1 MLTPPFIAVG
11 LAHRA
16 WAEIG
21 ASDWLV
27 RQLRFGLQLPW
38 RRKPPRSA
46 RVCSYNLSPN
56 DLGFA
61 CDEVR
66 RWMMAGFCRRASAS
80 DLLEISRRGRVSPA
94 FVTTTASKPR
104 LVIDYTVVN
113 ECMEERTFR
122 MDQLSDLAPSLR
134 RDDCLFKADIKDA
147 YYHLRLR
154 KEDQLFLS
162 FSVGGVVYVP
172 ACLNCGLSVAPWFFT
187 KAMRPVVS
195 YLRARGHRVFSYL
208 DDFFG
213 AGSTARNDHP
223 ATEDDTLRAGKDIRV
238 LFARLGLTLHPTKS
252 NFAGSRALEI
262 LGILVDTRRAQFLL
276 SPEKLRKIEGA
287 AQRLL
292 AHARNHRRH
301 VPARALRSFAGLGNS
316 TGLAVVDARLRLRE
330 LFDALP
336 PAAGRQE
343 EMAKLERV
351 QRSEATAH
359 RVETWPFL
367 LGHFFAAGPRT
378 PQGRRR
384 RQRRRPENFEMSIP
398 RTSAA
403 DAAARALFSPASATP
418 GSETCAGGQASART
432 HISAA
437 PSGPRRRQQCS
448 PTPA

>member
-195 YLRARGHRVFSYL
+195 YLRARGHRVFS
-208 DDFFG
+208 
-213 AGSTARNDHP
+213 
-223 ATEDDTLRAGKDIRV
+223 
-238 LFARLGLTLHPTKS
+238 
-252 NFAGSRALEI
+252 
-262 LGILVDTRRAQFLL
+262 
-276 SPEKLRKIEGA
+276 
-287 AQRLL
+287 
-292 AHARNHRRH
+292 
-301 VPARALRSFAGLGNS
+301 
-316 TGLAVVDARLRLRE
+316 
-330 LFDALP
+330 
-336 PAAGRQE
+336 
-343 EMAKLERV
+343 
-351 QRSEATAH
+351 
-359 RVETWPFL
+359 
-367 LGHFFAAGPRT
+367 
-378 PQGRRR
+378 
-384 RQRRRPENFEMSIP
+384 
-398 RTSAA
+398 
-403 DAAARALFSPASATP
+403 
-418 GSETCAGGQASART
+418 
-432 HISAA
+432 
-437 PSGPRRRQQCS
+437 
-448 PTPA
+448 